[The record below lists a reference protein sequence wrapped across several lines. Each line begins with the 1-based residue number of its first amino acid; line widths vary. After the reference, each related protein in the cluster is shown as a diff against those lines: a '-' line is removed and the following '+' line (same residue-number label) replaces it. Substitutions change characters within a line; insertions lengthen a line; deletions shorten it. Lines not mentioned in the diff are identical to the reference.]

1 MPEEKSINGGEL
13 NPAIVTQDDEF
24 NKFLMTLP
32 ENQRQTP
39 ESKYY
44 TYKMW
49 KIAGKPE
56 DFNQAVDM
64 GLYHWNDNDKSYHGN
79 SVIYDEESDVYH
91 FLKPKDHS
99 TVQYELDW
107 YNKGVTTDDNGNQYE
122 LAGDSKVEWE
132 DFRKNYYLDSSG
144 DDYAYRRRPTLG
156 IPDKARN
163 GIMAALENGVK
174 AALQNKLSSI
184 NQSLQEPKV
193 NKFYTGGDTNGD
205 SNNNST
211 TSTDRKL
218 TLEEFL
224 QAKADSTRIAA
235 LENSRN
241 RTEGVEIVYPL
252 TEENKQNNIHVLEK
266 YYFANPEF
274 VGPILPDLNDS
285 YYRSRWYQA
294 NKELANNCD
303 YGLNCIGTATD
314 NYPEDSRTNV
324 NRDFRMNASEYG
336 FVGLPYEEMLPG
348 DVVQVG
354 EHGMIFDSF
363 NGSTPTFNYS
373 DGHVGPDAYKKQGK
387 YPSNRYSVFRYV
399 GTPTLIQQW
408 TEEYNAQNKKFGGKI
423 NRFDIGGPTKTGQD
437 NTSGIPVEFELG
449 IMNSPF
455 WTYNPEPAPIE
466 PEIPYAHNYMS
477 EDDVYKELDS
487 IMSSTRDPKELPGKL
502 DTFLRSQIVG
512 NPNIKYY
519 RDGLIADINH
529 YIKYP
534 YSSTI
539 IHRNNQDRDRL
550 HRATVDGHIPLAES
564 SRVVLTNAGKSTG
577 IELSTNMLD
586 TLAYKGGIAGAEL
599 NRLLGVPAQETG
611 LGQFPGTTYI
621 KPEDITAL
629 DEEHDF
635 YGVSRSNFINNY
647 GVNPTELMNNHY
659 YYTNSAD
666 QATIGAIARKY
677 GVGHDASGG
686 WADAYIDYNEITPEV
701 EQAFKDAYWHSTR
714 QRDKEDIFV
723 DPIVQA
729 YELDAT
735 GNYNSKMKDHNELV
749 EQRGIELWGSPEIQK
764 WWEETGKAWY
774 EKGLSE
780 RRLRAERENN
790 SK

>member
-13 NPAIVTQDDEF
+13 NPAIITQDNEF

-49 KIAGKPE
+49 KIAGKPK

-79 SVIYDEESDVYH
+79 SVIYDKESDVYH

-107 YNKGVTTDDNGNQYE
+107 YNRGITTDDNGNQYE
-122 LAGDSKVEWE
+122 LAGDSKAEWE
-132 DFRKNYYLDSSG
+132 DFRRNYYLDSSG
-144 DDYAYRRRPTLG
+144 DDYVYRRRPTLG
-156 IPDKARN
+156 VSNKARN

-174 AALQNKLSSI
+174 AALENKLSII
-184 NQSLQEPKV
+184 NQSLQESKV
-193 NKFYTGGDTNGD
+193 NKSSPSG
-205 SNNNST
+205 S
-211 TSTDRKL
+211 
-218 TLEEFL
+218 LE
-224 QAKADSTRIAA
+224 
-235 LENSRN
+235 
-241 RTEGVEIVYPL
+241 
-252 TEENKQNNIHVLEK
+252 
-266 YYFANPEF
+266 
-274 VGPILPDLNDS
+274 
-285 YYRSRWYQA
+285 
-294 NKELANNCD
+294 
-303 YGLNCIGTATD
+303 
-314 NYPEDSRTNV
+314 
-324 NRDFRMNASEYG
+324 
-336 FVGLPYEEMLPG
+336 
-348 DVVQVG
+348 
-354 EHGMIFDSF
+354 
-363 NGSTPTFNYS
+363 
-373 DGHVGPDAYKKQGK
+373 
-387 YPSNRYSVFRYV
+387 
-399 GTPTLIQQW
+399 
-408 TEEYNAQNKKFGGKI
+408 I
-423 NRFDIGGPTKTGQD
+423 NRFDVGGPTKTKQVSTGEVP
-437 NTSGIPVEFELG
+437 IEFKLG
-449 IMNSPF
+449 VINSPF
-455 WTYNPEPAPIE
+455 WTYNPEPVPIE

-477 EDDVYKELDS
+477 EDDVYKELNS
-487 IMSSTRDPKELPGKL
+487 IMSGTRDPKELPGKL

-539 IHRNNQDRDRL
+539 IHRNNQDRDSL
-550 HRATVDGHIPLAES
+550 HRTTVGGHIPLVES

-611 LGQFPGTTYI
+611 LGQFPGTTYFN
-621 KPEDITAL
+621 PEDINAIN
-629 DEEHDF
+629 EEMDS
-635 YGVSRSNFINNY
+635 YGVSRSHFVNNY

-659 YYTNSAD
+659 FYTNSAD

-735 GNYNSKMKDHNELV
+735 GNYNSNMKDHNKLV
-749 EQRGIELWGSPEIQK
+749 EQRGIELWKSPEIQK

-774 EKGLSE
+774 EKGLLE
-780 RRLRAERENN
+780 RRLKEEGENN

>member
-1 MPEEKSINGGEL
+1 MKNKDRWSSLSLSEKDALIKVYVSNGITSLDAIKKDYNSFDNGGNL
-13 NPAIVTQDDEF
+13 
-24 NKFLMTLP
+24 
-32 ENQRQTP
+32 
-39 ESKYY
+39 
-44 TYKMW
+44 
-49 KIAGKPE
+49 
-56 DFNQAVDM
+56 
-64 GLYHWNDNDKSYHGN
+64 
-79 SVIYDEESDVYH
+79 
-91 FLKPKDHS
+91 
-99 TVQYELDW
+99 
-107 YNKGVTTDDNGNQYE
+107 YNKEPNITQNTDDNTPTILE
-122 LAGDSKVEWE
+122 DSVEK
-132 DFRKNYYLDSSG
+132 DNSSTYKNRVHEPRIDTSIKHT
-144 DDYAYRRRPTLG
+144 AKTLG
-156 IPDKARN
+156 D
-163 GIMAALENGVK
+163 GIKLALGGY
-174 AALQNKLSSI
+174 LSLLKQ
-184 NQSLQEPKV
+184 QSLQESRV
-193 NKFYTGGDTNGD
+193 NKFGTGGDTDGAGVENDIPTLDAYLQMKLQEARQKAIANSYNATEPILAKRYYSDEDVKKYEQNIKDAESSIEYYSNEADKYENMLKKPFTPSNVFVPNPEYMVNG
-205 SNNNST
+205 ST
-211 TSTDRKL
+211 TNARAERFFDYY
-218 TLEEFL
+218 EIAQED
-224 QAKADSTRIAA
+224 ARIAELNYNELKNN
-235 LENSRN
+235 LEHVEKYGYDWTGYNCITNATGWYGDPYVCASN
-241 RTEGVEIVYPL
+241 VEFAKNPEKFGYVEINVEDAQPGDIFQYNGRDGVPTHATL
-252 TEENKQNNIHVLEK
+252 FSKKDEYGDYLVNYSNGGTGYDSLKK
-266 YYFANPEF
+266 
-274 VGPILPDLNDS
+274 DS
-285 YYRSRWYQA
+285 YNFGQGDRAYR
-294 NKELANNCD
+294 
-303 YGLNCIGTATD
+303 
-314 NYPEDSRTNV
+314 
-324 NRDFRMNASEYG
+324 
-336 FVGLPYEEMLPG
+336 FVGLPEDIE
-348 DVVQVG
+348 
-354 EHGMIFDSF
+354 
-363 NGSTPTFNYS
+363 
-373 DGHVGPDAYKKQGK
+373 A
-387 YPSNRYSVFRYV
+387 
-399 GTPTLIQQW
+399 W
-408 TEEYNAQNKKFGGKI
+408 TQEYNEKYKNSKEGTNNHSNGGKI
-423 NRFDIGGPTKTGQD
+423 NRFDTGGPTKTGQD
-437 NTSGIPVEFELG
+437 NTSGIPIEFELG
-449 IMNSPF
+449 VMNSPF
-455 WTYNPEPAPIE
+455 WTYNPEPTPIE

-534 YSSTI
+534 YSSII

-550 HRATVDGHIPLAES
+550 HRATVDGHIPLVEQ

-686 WADAYIDYNEITPEV
+686 WADAYIGYNEVTPEV
-701 EQAFKDAYWHSTR
+701 EQAFKDAYWYSTR

-735 GNYNSKMKDHNELV
+735 GNYNSNMKDHNQLV
-749 EQRGIELWGSPEIQK
+749 EQRGIELWKSPEIQK

-780 RRLRAERENN
+780 RRLRAESENN
-790 SK
+790 